1 MSLFSVNRNVWLW
14 FHILGGGV
22 GAKFFHTAMKMTEQQ
37 AIASVFVLAVV
48 WEVYEYLKDDVS
60 AIYGSKKA
68 FFVDAVQDVFGAL
81 LMAIVVVL

>member
-1 MSLFSVNRNVWLW
+1 
-14 FHILGGGV
+14 
-22 GAKFFHTAMKMTEQQ
+22 MTEQQ